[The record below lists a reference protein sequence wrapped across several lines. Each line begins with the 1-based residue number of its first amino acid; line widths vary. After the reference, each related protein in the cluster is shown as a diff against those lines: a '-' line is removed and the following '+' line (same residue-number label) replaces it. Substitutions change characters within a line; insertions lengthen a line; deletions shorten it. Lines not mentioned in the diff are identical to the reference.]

1 MEEKLL
7 DIACIHLTHQALR
20 KARREELEALNGAI
34 AGGTVS
40 NNGGASVTEAL
51 HAGLVTQD
59 GQRIYPVVDGL
70 VSLLPDSAISLT
82 ELESQP

>member
-7 DIACIHLTHQALR
+7 DIACCPLTHQALR
-20 KARREELEALNGAI
+20 KARSEELEALNRAIATGAI
-34 AGGTVS
+34 SNAGGV
-40 NNGGASVTEAL
+40 AVTQPL
-51 HAGLVTQD
+51 PAGLVTQD
-59 GQRIYPVVDGL
+59 GQRLYPVVDGL